1 MFSNINATSECFTVI
16 YLKAKYQVFK
26 DVAGKY
32 RFRLRAE
39 NNKIVAVSEAYE
51 QKAGVMNGVKSVQT
65 NCQSKIEDKTG
76 GSGKLTF
83 PKYQVF
89 TDDDS
94 KFRFNL
100 SASNGEIIAASE
112 AYQTKQGVMNGVEAV
127 KRSCDAEI
135 EDMTLTQPEPESPY
149 KNIMESAIIKEK
161 KQAVSSVM
169 AAPLAKESGKAPLSG
184 PTKLEFAPPKTA
196 KNGATVTFTGKLLT
210 KDSGEAVSEAKVDIL
225 EADRSFM
232 KDDIMAS
239 GTTAEDGSFNIDWKA
254 KPMDWWDNTN
264 EVYALFK
271 GKGDLKPTCSKK
283 SVMTVS

>member
-1 MFSNINATSECFTVI
+1 M
-16 YLKAKYQVFK
+16 KAKYQVFK

-65 NCQSKIEDKTG
+65 NCQSKIEDKTVG
-76 GSGKLTF
+76 EEKLTF

-127 KRSCDAEI
+127 KRSCDSEI

-149 KNIMESAIIKEK
+149 KTIMESAMIEEDKPTM
-161 KQAVSSVM
+161 SGVM
-169 AAPLAKESGKAPLSG
+169 AAPLAKEAVKAPLSG
-184 PTKLEFAPPKTA
+184 PTKLEFYPPKTA
-196 KNGATVTFTGKLLT
+196 KNGTTVTFTGKLLT
-210 KDSGEAVSEAKVDIL
+210 KDSGEAVSDAKVDIL

-232 KDDIMAS
+232 KDDFMAS
-239 GTTAEDGSFNIDWKA
+239 GTTAEDGSFSIDWTA

-271 GKGDLKPTCSKK
+271 GKDDLKPTCSKK
-283 SVMTVS
+283 SIMTVS